1 MNYRN
6 QHQHSTDYNDIL
18 TSLHHYMLTPKLISK
33 LSISEIQEPR
43 HMDTDK
49 NITNNRNGEHSNKDT
64 ISKSKQEEIF
74 FPKEND
80 MLFWCYFI
88 IVNGMEKYE
97 VLHTQRFLVEKEEK
111 LKCIQLIRDHK
122 KDLIAKKIRN
132 RDLIEDDLVNS
143 KKISL
148 KTFVSLCIVSN
159 INVMIVNKRKYY
171 EICCN
176 VDEKDNVVLLHHM
189 ETPFLKYGYEMI
201 NTEDKLKIYR
211 DNYFLCHS
219 IENPLKAVSSY
230 KSSELKDICKKLKID
245 ENATEKKTKQQLYQM
260 VLDHL

>member
-1 MNYRN
+1 MSYNNHQRN
-6 QHQHSTDYNDIL
+6 NTDYNDIL
-18 TSLHHYMLTPKLISK
+18 STLHHYMLTPKL
-33 LSISEIQEPR
+33 LSQLSNV
-43 HMDTDK
+43 DL
-49 NITNNRNGEHSNKDT
+49 NNRVNTYSEKNTKEGTGSHNAL
-64 ISKSKQEEIF
+64 SKSKKEEVF

-88 IVNGMEKYE
+88 VVNGMEKYE

-122 KDLIAKKIRN
+122 KDLISKKIRN
-132 RDLIEDDLVNS
+132 RESIEDDLVNS
-143 KKISL
+143 RKISL

-176 VDEKDNVVLLHHM
+176 SDEENNVMVIHHL
-189 ETPFLKYGYEMI
+189 ETPSLKYGYEMV
-201 NTEDKLKIYR
+201 NAEEKLKMYR
-211 DNYFLCHS
+211 NNYFLSHS

-230 KSSELKDICKKLKID
+230 KSSELKEICNKLKIED
-245 ENATEKKTKQQLYQM
+245 EIMEKKTKQQLYE
-260 VLDHL
+260 LALNHL